1 MRKSLALKPNYIVPP
16 GAESIKF
23 LTSSAI
29 LTAVGNF
36 ARVVRTTRER
46 DAIFVFPFSMLM
58 LQKTDTYEIVIK
70 LIEALGITSKQ
81 KQIAV
86 CIDGNVNVALEE
98 MFDSESC
105 TMTLEELQDFRL
117 VITGKIRNE
126 HMFISKDN
134 TTVRIADTAPNVDVY
149 RQVQL

>member
-1 MRKSLALKPNYIVPP
+1 
-16 GAESIKF
+16 
-23 LTSSAI
+23 
-29 LTAVGNF
+29 
-36 ARVVRTTRER
+36 
-46 DAIFVFPFSMLM
+46 MLM

-70 LIEALGITSKQ
+70 LIDALGITSKQ

-86 CIDGNVNVALEE
+86 CIDGNVNIALEE

-117 VITGKIRNE
+117 IITGKIRNE

-134 TTVRIADTAPNVDVY
+134 TTVRIADTASNVDVY
-149 RQVQL
+149 RQVHL